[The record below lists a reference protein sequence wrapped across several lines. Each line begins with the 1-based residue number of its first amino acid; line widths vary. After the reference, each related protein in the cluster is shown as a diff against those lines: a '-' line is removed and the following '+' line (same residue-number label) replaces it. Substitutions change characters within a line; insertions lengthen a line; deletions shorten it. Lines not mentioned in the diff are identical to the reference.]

1 MWVVF
6 CQPKGKEVW
15 FMLRIYSKRTETALW
30 SLESGNEIT
39 DIIAKWCDIFI
50 GENAIKIETN
60 HSIQITAT
68 RHTVIAFGNVVVI
81 LVRFPKDVNVS
92 LVPRALY
99 GLPVFFPIGFV
110 ELFLGNRSV

>member
-1 MWVVF
+1 
-6 CQPKGKEVW
+6 
-15 FMLRIYSKRTETALW
+15 MLRIYSKRTETALW

-68 RHTVIAFGNVVVI
+68 RHTVIAIGNVVVI
-81 LVRFPKDVNVS
+81 LVRFLEDVNVS

-99 GLPVFFPIGFV
+99 HFRTIVPSTTSQRY
-110 ELFLGNRSV
+110 E